1 MRIRRFNEAEAL
13 KIDDEKTTKII
24 EELEDFLAQ
33 MKDRQSS
40 TDEMLNTLDEYSN
53 PSKKG
58 NDQVDD
64 TIAAL
69 REVKKSVD
77 QAIDKLDTAL
87 QNMNSYKEEGSEY
100 LYTETKPKV

>member
-13 KIDDEKTTKII
+13 KIDDEKATKII

-64 TIAAL
+64 TISAL